1 MTLATS
7 YETGVSVDGSR
18 DIESESESEK
28 ETVAQE
34 QSSALVTTAAAPL
47 RVALEVAPSRKKQY
61 VDLSFGFS
69 CVMQMHYLNRTYP

>member
-1 MTLATS
+1 MTLATT

-34 QSSALVTTAAAPL
+34 QSSALVTTAAAPR

-69 CVMQMHYLNRTYP
+69 CVMQMH